1 MPRYLLL
8 HATVGSG
15 HRSAANALA
24 GAFERLPD
32 SEVRVIDALDY
43 ASPIFRSAYARSYLE
58 LSQRAPIVW
67 QMFYESTDNSD
78 AEWAPIRDQLRSL
91 MAELAVTKLKDTIRQ
106 YAPAAIVC
114 THFLPAELLMRLKVE
129 GELRIPTY
137 TVITDHAVHSQWITP
152 GVDGYFVASEFPRKL
167 MIDRGV
173 PAAIVHI
180 SGIPVNPEIAQ
191 PKDPQAMR
199 AQHDLPL
206 AGPVLSLFGGGLA
219 LQRVRRIVEGIIR
232 LPYPG
237 MLLVVAGR
245 NAELPAA
252 LGDLRDGPQM
262 RLRVLSQIDYVDDLV
277 AASDMV
283 ITKAG
288 GLIVSE
294 VLARGA
300 PLVVIDPIPG
310 QEEWNADYLVS
321 SGAGL
326 QLRVVEWVP
335 WTVEQLLGDPA
346 RLGRIRERAR
356 LVGRPNAAR
365 DIAEHVARELRSGRH
380 A

>member
-1 MPRYLLL
+1 MPRFLIL

-24 GAFERLPD
+24 DAFERLPD
-32 SEVRVIDALDY
+32 SEVRVTDTLDY
-43 ASPIFRSAYARSYLE
+43 ASPIFSAAYARAYLE

-67 QMFYESTDNSD
+67 QIFYESTDNSE
-78 AEWAPIRDQLRSL
+78 AEWVPIRDQLRG
-91 MAELAVTKLKDTIRQ
+91 MVAELAVTKLKDMIRQ

-114 THFLPAELLMRLKVE
+114 THFLPAELLMRLKIE
-129 GELRIPTY
+129 GELRVPTY

-167 MIDRGV
+167 LIDRGV
-173 PAAIVHI
+173 APAIVHVT
-180 SGIPVNPEIAQ
+180 GIPVNPDIAH
-191 PKDPQAMR
+191 PKELQAMR
-199 AQHDLPL
+199 AQHDLPS
-206 AGPVLSLFGGGLA
+206 AGAVLSLFGGGLVSK
-219 LQRVRRIVEGIIR
+219 RVRRIVEG
-232 LPYPG
+232 LLELLNPG
-237 MLLVVAGR
+237 MLIVVAGR

-252 LGDLRDGPQM
+252 LYGLGAGPQM

-277 AASDMV
+277 AASDLV

-294 VLARGA
+294 VLARGT

-326 QLRVVEWVP
+326 QLRVAEWVP
-335 WTVEQLLGDPA
+335 WTVEQLLADPA
-346 RLGRIRERAR
+346 RLAVLRERAR
-356 LVGRPNAAR
+356 GAGRPNAAR
-365 DIAEHVARELRSGRH
+365 DIAEHVARELRTGKY